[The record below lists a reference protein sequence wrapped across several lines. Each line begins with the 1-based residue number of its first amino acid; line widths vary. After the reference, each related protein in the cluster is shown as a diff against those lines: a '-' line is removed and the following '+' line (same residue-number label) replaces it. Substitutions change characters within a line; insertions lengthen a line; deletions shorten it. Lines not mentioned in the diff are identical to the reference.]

1 MTLPSTTEP
10 TAEWS
15 SAQLLYT
22 LYTTLAREFTIDLA
36 PSTELAA
43 GADNPPPD
51 AIEVARIWLHAADQR
66 IPVHQMRQF
75 LQTSRLADETAL
87 RAALIHH
94 LRKPAHDDSDRD
106 KIDFLAVQLFSVCAP
121 SPLEDQAVT
130 LEVVADI
137 LAPVLGPA
145 DGVAPSL
152 EALEDLVRAA
162 NACESLEA
170 VFSSG
175 ILESGRKLKAAS
187 GDGYFVPA
195 ALGTFTRFNF
205 LMRRAFFRLMHQDL
219 NAILDGLRDLDLRGV
234 TTLDCRKA
242 DFAADEP
249 VDRLRIICQS
259 WKIMFQAEY
268 AFGQPLRLLV
278 DLRAVVEAA
287 LLPVAG
293 QESGK
298 TAPSPAPAKAAA
310 AAAGADSDH
319 PPAGDDLNLED
330 DDQA

>member
-1 MTLPSTTEP
+1 
-10 TAEWS
+10 
-15 SAQLLYT
+15 
-22 LYTTLAREFTIDLA
+22 
-36 PSTELAA
+36 
-43 GADNPPPD
+43 
-51 AIEVARIWLHAADQR
+51 
-66 IPVHQMRQF
+66 MRQF

-130 LEVVADI
+130 LELVAGI
-137 LAPVLGPA
+137 LEPVLGAA
-145 DGVAPSL
+145 DGPAAGL
-152 EALEDLVRAA
+152 EELEDLVRAA
-162 NACESLEA
+162 NACESLEE

-175 ILESGRKLKAAS
+175 ILETGRKRKAAS
-187 GDGYFVPA
+187 GEGYFA
-195 ALGTFTRFNF
+195 AAELGAFTRFNF

-242 DFAADEP
+242 DFSANEP
-249 VDRLRIICQS
+249 VDRLRMICQS
-259 WKIMFQAEY
+259 WKVMFQAEY

-287 LLPVAG
+287 LLPGAG
-293 QESGK
+293 QEPGK
-298 TAPSPAPAKAAA
+298 TVPSPAPAKAAA
-310 AAAGADSDH
+310 AAAGADSND
-319 PPAGDDLNLED
+319 PPSDDALNLAD

>member
-1 MTLPSTTEP
+1 MTLPSTPERNL
-10 TAEWS
+10 EWS
-15 SAQLLYT
+15 SAQRLYS
-22 LYTTLAREFTIDLA
+22 LYTTLAREFTIALE
-36 PSTELAA
+36 PSTELEM
-43 GADNPPPD
+43 GGDNPPPD
-51 AIEVARIWLHAADQR
+51 ALEVARIWLRDADKR

-75 LQTSRLADETAL
+75 LQTSRLADEETL

-94 LRKPAHDDSDRD
+94 LRQPVHDDSERD

-121 SPLEDQAVT
+121 APLEDRAVT
-130 LEVVADI
+130 LELVADI
-137 LAPVLGPA
+137 LAPVLGPV

-175 ILESGRKLKAAS
+175 ILESGRKLKADS
-187 GDGYFVPA
+187 GDGYFAPPA
-195 ALGTFTRFNF
+195 LAAFTRFNF
-205 LMRRAFFRLMHQDL
+205 LLRRAFFRLMQQDL

-242 DFAADEP
+242 EFSGEEP
-249 VDRLRIICQS
+249 VDRLRMICQS

-278 DLRAVVEAA
+278 ELRSVVEAA
-287 LLPVAG
+287 LLPGAG

-298 TAPSPAPAKAAA
+298 TEPAPVPAKAAA
-310 AAAGADSDH
+310 AAAGADSDG
-319 PPAGDDLNLED
+319 PLAGDDLDLED
-330 DDQA
+330 DDPA

>member
-1 MTLPSTTEP
+1 MTLPSTSDL

-15 SAQLLYT
+15 SAQLLYS
-22 LYTTLAREFTIDLA
+22 LYTTLAREFTIDLQ
-36 PSTELAA
+36 PSTEFEV
-43 GADNPPPD
+43 GGDRPQPD
-51 AIEVARIWLHAADQR
+51 SIEVASLWLHDADKR

-75 LQTSRLADETAL
+75 LQTSRLADEKVLRVAL
-87 RAALIHH
+87 LHH

-130 LEVVADI
+130 LEFVAGI
-137 LAPVLGPA
+137 LEPVWGPA
-145 DGVAPSL
+145 EGVAAASL
-152 EALEDLVRAA
+152 EPLEDLVRAA
-162 NACESLEA
+162 NACESLEE

-175 ILESGRKLKAAS
+175 ILETGRKLKAAS
-187 GDGYFVPA
+187 GDDYFAPA
-195 ALGTFTRFNF
+195 TLGAFTRFNF

-242 DFAADEP
+242 DFSANEP
-249 VDRLRIICQS
+249 VDRLRMICQS

-287 LLPVAG
+287 LLPGAG

-298 TAPSPAPAKAAA
+298 TAPSPAHAKA
-310 AAAGADSDH
+310 AAAGADASDS
-319 PPAGDDLNLED
+319 PAGDDLNLED